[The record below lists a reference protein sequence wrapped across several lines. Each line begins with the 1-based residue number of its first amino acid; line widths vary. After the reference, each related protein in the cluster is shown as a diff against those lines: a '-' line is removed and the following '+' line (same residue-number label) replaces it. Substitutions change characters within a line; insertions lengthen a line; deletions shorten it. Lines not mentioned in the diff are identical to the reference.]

1 MAAAAASRETHIS
14 QIFFTTD
21 RAYKLLKP
29 VRMSFLDLTDR
40 EQRLA
45 AARRELDLNQ
55 RIAPDV
61 YLGLGDLHEHGELVD
76 HLIVMRRMPDDRRL
90 SDLLRS
96 GADTDNHLRAVAR
109 TVAVFHAGLD
119 PITDDETIATASA
132 TRDRWDD
139 NFVNIERSVGPVID
153 PAAFDRARTLALRYV
168 DANPALFASRIRGGF
183 IRDGHG
189 DLIADDIFCLDDGP
203 RILDCLAFRDDFRI
217 GDVLSD
223 IAFLVMDVHRLAGA
237 EPGRRL
243 MRWYQEYADEHHPS
257 SLAHHYVG
265 YRAHVR
271 AKVACLAHEQ
281 GVGDQVAL
289 ARDYHALALHH
300 LELSRGRLVL
310 IGGAPGVGK
319 STLSSCLS
327 DTFTIPTL
335 VTDVIRKDLAG
346 VAHDDHRPS
355 RLGTGLYT
363 PEMTDRVYREL
374 LRQADV
380 LLTSGESAILDAS
393 WSSAEHRRLA
403 GELARRHDAELIQ
416 IECTLDADEV
426 RRRISRRTS
435 RGDDPS
441 DATVAVAEQMA
452 AGRDTWPEATRVST
466 EGTIDQVCA
475 RVRTI
480 VDVHVDQ
487 PEGA

>member
-14 QIFFTTD
+14 QIFFTAD

-96 GADTDNHLRAVAR
+96 GADTDDHLRAVAR

-119 PITDDETIATASA
+119 PITDDDTIATAAA
-132 TRDRWDD
+132 TRDRWED

-153 PAAFDRARTLALRYV
+153 PVAFDRAHTLALRYV

-257 SLAHHYVG
+257 SLAHHYVA

-281 GVGDQVAL
+281 GV
-289 ARDYHALALHH
+289 ARSGHPGPRLPRPGAAPPGAVPRPPGADRWR
-300 LELSRGRLVL
+300 SRGGQVDAVL
-310 IGGAPGVGK
+310 LPERHV
-319 STLSSCLS
+319 
-327 DTFTIPTL
+327 
-335 VTDVIRKDLAG
+335 
-346 VAHDDHRPS
+346 RPS
-355 RLGTGLYT
+355 RHSSPT
-363 PEMTDRVYREL
+363 
-374 LRQADV
+374 
-380 LLTSGESAILDAS
+380 
-393 WSSAEHRRLA
+393 SSARIWPA
-403 GELARRHDAELIQ
+403 SPTTITDPPGSAPA
-416 IECTLDADEV
+416 CTHP
-426 RRRISRRTS
+426 R
-435 RGDDPS
+435 
-441 DATVAVAEQMA
+441 
-452 AGRDTWPEATRVST
+452 
-466 EGTIDQVCA
+466 
-475 RVRTI
+475 
-480 VDVHVDQ
+480 
-487 PEGA
+487 

>member
-1 MAAAAASRETHIS
+1 MAAATASRETHIS
-14 QIFFTTD
+14 QIFFTAD

-29 VRMSFLDLTDR
+29 VRMSFLDLSDR

-76 HLIVMRRMPDDRRL
+76 HLVVMRRMPDDRRL
-90 SDLLRS
+90 SALLES
-96 GADTDNHLRAVAR
+96 GTDVDDHLRAIAR
-109 TVAVFHAGLD
+109 TVAVFHAGLQ
-119 PITDDETIATASA
+119 PITDDDRIATATA
-132 TRDRWDD
+132 TRARWMD
-139 NFVNIERSVGPVID
+139 NVVNIERSVGPVID
-153 PAAFDRARTLALRYV
+153 LDPFERARDLALRYV
-168 DANPALFASRIRGGF
+168 DANPSLFASRIAGGF
-183 IRDGHG
+183 VRDGHG

-243 MRWYQEYADEHHPS
+243 MRWYQEYANEHHPS
-257 SLAHHYVG
+257 SLAHHYIA

-271 AKVACLAHEQ
+271 TKVACLAHEQ
-281 GVGDQVAL
+281 GGQGQIAL
-289 ARDYHALALHH
+289 AREYHALALRH

-310 IGGAPGVGK
+310 VGGAPGVGK
-319 STLSSCLS
+319 STLASCLG
-327 DTFTIPTL
+327 TTLHIPTL

-346 VAHDDHRPS
+346 VAHDDHRPA
-355 RLGTGLYT
+355 RIDTGLYT

-393 WSSAEHRRLA
+393 WSSDDHRRLA
-403 GELARRHDAELIQ
+403 SDLARRHDAELVQ
-416 IECTLDADEV
+416 IECTLDPDET
-426 RRRISRRTS
+426 RRRIGRRTR

-441 DATVAVAEQMA
+441 DATAAVAEQMR
-452 AGRDTWPEATRVST
+452 GRRDPWPDATVVST
-466 EGTIDQVCA
+466 EGTIDDVCA

-480 VDVHVDQ
+480 LDEHAEP
-487 PEGA
+487 PEGP

>member
-14 QIFFTTD
+14 QIFFTAD

-29 VRMSFLDLTDR
+29 VHMSFLDLSDR

-45 AARRELDLNQ
+45 AARRELDLNR

-76 HLIVMRRMPDDRRL
+76 HLVFMRRMPDDRRL

-96 GADTDNHLRAVAR
+96 GADTDDHLRSIAR
-109 TVAVFHAGLD
+109 TVAVFHAGLQ
-119 PITDDETIATASA
+119 PITDDDSIATAAA
-132 TRDRWDD
+132 TRARWMD
-139 NFVNIERSVGPVID
+139 NVVNIERSVGPVID
-153 PAAFDRARTLALRYV
+153 ADPFERARDLALRYI
-168 DANPALFASRIRGGF
+168 DANPMLFASRIAGGF
-183 IRDGHG
+183 VRDGHG

-243 MRWYQEYADEHHPS
+243 MGWYQEYANEHHPS
-257 SLAHHYVG
+257 SLAHHYVA

-271 AKVACLAHEQ
+271 TKVACLAHEQ
-281 GVGDQVAL
+281 GGRDQVAL
-289 ARDYHALALHH
+289 AREYHALALGH
-300 LELSRGRLVL
+300 LELARGRLVL
-310 IGGAPGVGK
+310 VGGAPGVGK
-319 STLSSCLS
+319 STLSSRLGEM
-327 DTFTIPTL
+327 FHIPTL

-355 RLGTGLYT
+355 GLGSGLYT

-374 LRQADV
+374 LRQADL

-393 WSSAEHRRLA
+393 WTSDEHRRRA
-403 GELARRHDAELIQ
+403 RNLARRHDAELIQ
-416 IECTLDADEV
+416 IECTLDPDET
-426 RRRISRRTS
+426 RHRIRRRTS

-452 AGRDTWPEATRVST
+452 ARRDPWPEATVVST
-466 EGTIDQVCA
+466 EGTIDQVST

-480 VDVHVDQ
+480 LDDHDEP
-487 PEGA
+487 PEGP